1 MSGSVNK
8 VILIGNVGK
17 DPEVREFSNG
27 GKIVTFSLA
36 TTETWK
42 KDGERKEKTQWHN
55 ISVTNTNLCR
65 IAEQYVRKGSKLYV
79 EGTLENRSWE
89 DANGQKKYATDVV
102 LGFNSTMTMLSKSE
116 GGTAAP
122 ASSYQAPEGS
132 GGGRPSSDIDDTIP
146 FAPEWRI

>member
-8 VILIGNVGK
+8 VILIGNCGK

-27 GKIVTFSLA
+27 GKIVTFSIA
-36 TTETWK
+36 TSETWK
-42 KDGERKEKTQWHN
+42 DKQTQERKEKTQWHN
-55 ISVTNTNLCR
+55 ISVTNPNLCR

-89 DANGQKKYATDVV
+89 DSNGQKKYATDVV
-102 LGFNSTMTMLSKSE
+102 LGFNSTMTMLSKAE

-122 ASSYQAPEGS
+122 APSHQAPAAS
-132 GGGRPSSDIDDTIP
+132 DDVDDSSIP
-146 FAPEWRI
+146 F